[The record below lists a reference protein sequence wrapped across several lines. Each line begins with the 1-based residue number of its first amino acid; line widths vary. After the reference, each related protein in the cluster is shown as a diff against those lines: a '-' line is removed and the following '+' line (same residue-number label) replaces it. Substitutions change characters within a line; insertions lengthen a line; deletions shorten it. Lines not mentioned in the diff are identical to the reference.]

1 MTAHDFAPARTP
13 VSSTGFGPALSRTL
27 VYSAGK
33 VRMVTR
39 ALINR
44 AGARRL
50 NEFSDRELD
59 DIGLTREDLGHA
71 FSKPLTV
78 DPTIEFARRAR
89 ENRRKLDR
97 GAY

>member
-13 VSSTGFGPALSRTL
+13 VSSTGFGSVLSRTL
-27 VYSAGK
+27 VYSADK

-44 AGARRL
+44 AQARRL
-50 NEFSDRELD
+50 NGFSDRELA
-59 DIGLTREDLGHA
+59 DIGLTRDDLGHA
-71 FSKPLTV
+71 FSMPLTI

>member
-1 MTAHDFAPARTP
+1 MTAHGFTTARTP
-13 VSSTGFGPALSRTL
+13 VSSTGFVSALNRAL
-27 VYSAGK
+27 VYTAAK
-33 VRMVTR
+33 ARNVNR

-50 NEFSDRELD
+50 KEFSDRELA

-89 ENRRKLDR
+89 ENRRQLDR
-97 GAY
+97 GAF

>member
-1 MTAHDFAPARTP
+1 MTAHGFTTAPAP
-13 VSSTGFGPALSRTL
+13 VSSNSFVSALNRAL
-27 VYSAGK
+27 VYTAVK
-33 VRMVTR
+33 VRNVNR

-50 NEFSDRELD
+50 KEFSDRELA
-59 DIGLTREDLGHA
+59 DIGLTRDDLGHA

-97 GAY
+97 AAY

>member
-1 MTAHDFAPARTP
+1 MTAHDFAPASTLAPR
-13 VSSTGFGPALSRTL
+13 TGFGSALSRTL
-27 VYSAGK
+27 VNSAVK

-50 NEFSDRELD
+50 HEFSDRELA
-59 DIGLTREDLGHA
+59 DIGLTRDDLGHA
-71 FSKPLTV
+71 FSMPLTV
-78 DPTIEFARRAR
+78 DPTIEFGRRAR

-97 GAY
+97 GVY